1 MCKLAPVHG
10 LLENWRTIRTY
21 FGTLRPIL
29 RGHFAV
35 LRLVQLRNGCKLA
48 IFFVASINCILEIIK
63 SLAALDHENLQ
74 GFHGIILFHCWTLK
88 KENILG
94 LGVRTLTVNQ
104 TTCPVWKHDSCV
116 NLRTR
121 GTDLNCLIVWEHT
134 VENYVGIYHEK
145 FHGNP
150 FVLFEMIFSIVQLF
164 HKCTTSESF
173 CSEPLSLVTNDC
185 DRQRNAKKKIDTC
198 TVLTTENLSQ

>member
-104 TTCPVWKHDSCV
+104 TTLPAQSGNMIHVW
-116 NLRTR
+116 
-121 GTDLNCLIVWEHT
+121 I
-134 VENYVGIYHEK
+134 YVGLIWTAWSY
-145 FHGNP
+145 GNIP
-150 FVLFEMIFSIVQLF
+150 WRIMWEYAMKNFMGI
-164 HKCTTSESF
+164 HSF
-173 CSEPLSLVTNDC
+173 CSKWFS
-185 DRQRNAKKKIDTC
+185 A
-198 TVLTTENLSQ
+198 